1 MKTNLSTL
9 LLIAIVLS
17 ACSGDSLNETVVDL
31 PNEEDSFVIKSSPI
45 PAPTQRTGDP
55 VKGEEYLFSG
65 DYMSSGIPYNA
76 YVFVNGENTDN
87 LLNRTGDNAIIN
99 HDYTAFTASNGA
111 KVVAPNCLSCHSSKL
126 NNEFVI
132 GLGDHNS
139 NFTSNRANEV
149 SLLNTAIINVYGQD
163 SKEWDAY
170 DQFRKSITAIGPKTI
185 MASKG
190 VNPANKIAEVLISH
204 RNKETLEWV
213 DEPNVV
219 FPDEVLPADVPAWWL
234 LKKKNAMFST
244 AIGRLDFCKSFIGA
258 SLLTLSD
265 ATKATEVD
273 EKMVDVLA
281 YIQSL
286 EAPKYPF
293 AIDAEKANTGK
304 VLFENNCSTC
314 HGTYGENE
322 IYPNLLVALE
332 SIETD
337 PELSNHY
344 SASTEQNNY
353 FMDWFNTGWF
363 GSSENPL
370 EIKSEEG
377 YIAPPLDGIWAS
389 APYFHNASVPTL
401 AHVLNS
407 KNRPEF
413 WSRTFISTDY
423 NTNEIGWN
431 YKVET
436 SQENVNTYNTTL
448 KGYGNG
454 GHRFGDAFSS
464 EERKAILEYL
474 KTL

>member
-1 MKTNLSTL
+1 MKTYLFTL
-9 LLIAIVLS
+9 LLLS
-17 ACSGDSLNETVVDL
+17 ILLSSCSGDSINEAIIDI
-31 PNEEDSFVIKSSPI
+31 PEEESLVIKSSPI
-45 PAPTQRTGDP
+45 SAPIQRTGDP
-55 VKGEEYLFSG
+55 VKGKEYLFSG

-99 HDYTAFTASNGA
+99 HDYTAFNTPNGA
-111 KVVAPNCLSCHSSKL
+111 KVVAPNCLSCHSSLL
-126 NNEFVI
+126 NNDFIV

-281 YIQSL
+281 YIKSL

-304 VLFENNCSTC
+304 ALFENNCSTC
-314 HGTYGENE
+314 HGTYGDNE
-322 IYPNLLVALE
+322 TYPNLLVALE
-332 SIETD
+332 SVETD

-344 SASTEQNNY
+344 AASTEQNNY

-363 GSSENPL
+363 GSTQNPL
-370 EIKSEEG
+370 QIKSEEG

-423 NTNEIGWN
+423 DTSEVGWN
-431 YKVET
+431 YNVET

-464 EERKAILEYL
+464 EEREAVLEYL